1 MIINSNNIK
10 QYIYSNSN
18 NSNNNNN
25 NNNNIK
31 RVLKHISNSLL
42 LPLSIVVSISM
53 LSGCSSKNIDNSNSM
68 NNNMYNSSSNRI
80 DGNINNSMVTSNNS
94 SSNRLFL
101 TLDDSKGFA
110 GNKDKSPDEL
120 RAPDRDPNLMSDNQR
135 PLLKASMLSDE
146 FTPPLSLRSLDTG
159 LPLIVNLN
167 KTDETFNWNLREVK
181 AFNPSIISSIKSI
194 DNFKNLKFEYIQFVS
209 TNDINMC
216 LAIDESGLFTLKSCG
231 DDLNN
236 KKFETV
242 YQLIPMNTDAV
253 QIRSLVLNG
262 NECISTFEN
271 PNLEPWQR
279 VGINR
284 CTLDETFIAD
294 IKRLW
299 AIMPE
304 LRAAMVLLPV
314 E

>member
-1 MIINSNNIK
+1 MIINNNHNNNIK

-18 NSNNNNN
+18 NNS
-25 NNNNIK
+25 NNIK
-31 RVLKHISNSLL
+31 RALKHISNSLL
-42 LPLSIVVSISM
+42 LPLSIVVSISI
-53 LSGCSSKNIDNSNSM
+53 LSGCSSKNIDSSNSM
-68 NNNMYNSSSNRI
+68 NNNMYNNSNNRI
-80 DGNINNSMVTSNNS
+80 DGNFNNNNNSMVASNN

-110 GNKDKSPDEL
+110 SNDNSKAPDEL

-194 DNFKNLKFEYIQFVS
+194 DNFRNLKFEYIQFVS

-216 LAIDESGLFTLKSCG
+216 LAIDESGLFTLKSCS

>member
-1 MIINSNNIK
+1 MRIDNNNNIK
-10 QYIYSNSN
+10 QYVYS
-18 NSNNNNN
+18 

-31 RVLKHISNSLL
+31 RVLKHISNFLL
-42 LPLSIVVSISM
+42 LPLSILISISI
-53 LSGCSSKNIDNSNSM
+53 LSGCSSKNIDSSNNM
-68 NNNMYNSSSNRI
+68 NNSSNNRI
-80 DGNINNSMVTSNNS
+80 DDNINNSMTASNNNNN
-94 SSNRLFL
+94 NRLFL
-101 TLDDSKGFA
+101 NLDDSKGFA
-110 GNKDKSPDEL
+110 GDSIKAPDEL
-120 RAPDRDPNLMSDNQR
+120 KAPDRNPNISSENIR
-135 PLLKASMLSDE
+135 PILKASMLSDE

-167 KTDETFNWNLREVK
+167 KPDETFNWNLREVK
-181 AFNPSIISSIKSI
+181 AFNPSIINSIKSI
-194 DNFKNLKFEYIQFVS
+194 DNFRNLKFEYIQFVS
-209 TNDINMC
+209 TSNINMC
-216 LAIDESGLFTLKSCG
+216 LAIDESGLFTLKSCS

-262 NECISTFEN
+262 KECISTFEN

-304 LRAAMVLLPV
+304 LKAAMVLLPV

>member
-1 MIINSNNIK
+1 MRVDNNNNIK
-10 QYIYSNSN
+10 QYIYS
-18 NSNNNNN
+18 N

-31 RVLKHISNSLL
+31 RVLKHISNFLL
-42 LPLSIVVSISM
+42 LPLSILISISI
-53 LSGCSSKNIDNSNSM
+53 LSGCSSKNIDSID
-68 NNNMYNSSSNRI
+68 NNNNITTNNNGSSSN
-80 DGNINNSMVTSNNS
+80 GE
-94 SSNRLFL
+94 LFL
-101 TLDDSKGFA
+101 KLDDSKGFA
-110 GNKDKSPDEL
+110 GDSIKAPDEL
-120 RAPDRDPNLMSDNQR
+120 KAPNRNPNISSENIR
-135 PLLKASMLSDE
+135 PILKASMLSDE

-167 KTDETFNWNLREVK
+167 KPDETFNWNLREVK
-181 AFNPSIISSIKSI
+181 AFNPSIINSIKSI
-194 DNFKNLKFEYIQFVS
+194 DNFRNLKFEYIQFVS
-209 TNDINMC
+209 TNNIDMC
-216 LAIDESGLFTLKSCG
+216 LAIDESGLFTLKSCS

-262 NECISTFEN
+262 KECISTFEN

-304 LRAAMVLLPV
+304 LKAAMVLLPI

>member
-1 MIINSNNIK
+1 MIIDNNNNIK

-18 NSNNNNN
+18 NSNS

-53 LSGCSSKNIDNSNSM
+53 LSGCSSKNIDSSNSM
-68 NNNMYNSSSNRI
+68 NNNMYNNSNNRI

-94 SSNRLFL
+94 NRLFL

-110 GNKDKSPDEL
+110 SKDNSKAPDEL
-120 RAPDRDPNLMSDNQR
+120 RSPDRDPNLMSDNQR

-194 DNFKNLKFEYIQFVS
+194 DNFRNLKFEYIQFVS

-216 LAIDESGLFTLKSCG
+216 LAIDESGLFTLKSCS
-231 DDLNN
+231 DDLNS

>member
-1 MIINSNNIK
+1 MRID
-10 QYIYSNSN
+10 
-18 NSNNNNN
+18 

-31 RVLKHISNSLL
+31 RVLKHISNFLL
-42 LPLSIVVSISM
+42 LPLSILISISI
-53 LSGCSSKNIDNSNSM
+53 LSGCSSKNIDS
-68 NNNMYNSSSNRI
+68 
-80 DGNINNSMVTSNNS
+80 INNSNLVTASFTNGNGM
-94 SSNRLFL
+94 FL
-101 TLDDSKGFA
+101 KLDDSKGFA
-110 GNKDKSPDEL
+110 GDNIKAPDEL
-120 RAPDRDPNLMSDNQR
+120 KAPDRNPNISSENIR
-135 PLLKASMLSDE
+135 PILKASMLSDE

-167 KTDETFNWNLREVK
+167 KPDETFNWNLREVK

-194 DNFKNLKFEYIQFVS
+194 DNFRNLKFEYIQFVS
-209 TNDINMC
+209 TNNIDMC
-216 LAIDESGLFTLKSCG
+216 LAIDESGLFTLKSCS

-262 NECISTFEN
+262 KECISTFEN

-304 LRAAMVLLPV
+304 LRAAMVLLPI

>member
-1 MIINSNNIK
+1 MRVD
-10 QYIYSNSN
+10 
-18 NSNNNNN
+18 

-31 RVLKHISNSLL
+31 RVLKHISNFLL
-42 LPLSIVVSISM
+42 LPLSILISISI
-53 LSGCSSKNIDNSNSM
+53 LSGCSSKNIDS
-68 NNNMYNSSSNRI
+68 
-80 DGNINNSMVTSNNS
+80 INNSNLVTASFTNGNGM
-94 SSNRLFL
+94 FL
-101 TLDDSKGFA
+101 KLDDSKGFA
-110 GNKDKSPDEL
+110 GDSIKAPDEL
-120 RAPDRDPNLMSDNQR
+120 KAPDRNPNISSENIR
-135 PLLKASMLSDE
+135 PILKASMLSDE

-167 KTDETFNWNLREVK
+167 KPDETFNWNLREVK
-181 AFNPSIISSIKSI
+181 AFNPSIINSIKSI
-194 DNFKNLKFEYIQFVS
+194 DNFRNLKFEYIQFVS
-209 TNDINMC
+209 TNNIDMC
-216 LAIDESGLFTLKSCG
+216 LAIDESGLFTLKSCS

-262 NECISTFEN
+262 KECISTFEN

-304 LRAAMVLLPV
+304 LRAAMVLLPI

>member
-1 MIINSNNIK
+1 MRVD
-10 QYIYSNSN
+10 
-18 NSNNNNN
+18 

-31 RVLKHISNSLL
+31 RVLKHISNFLL
-42 LPLSIVVSISM
+42 LPLSILISISI
-53 LSGCSSKNIDNSNSM
+53 LSGCSSKNIDS
-68 NNNMYNSSSNRI
+68 
-80 DGNINNSMVTSNNS
+80 INNSNLVTASFTNGNGM
-94 SSNRLFL
+94 FL
-101 TLDDSKGFA
+101 KLDDSKGFA
-110 GNKDKSPDEL
+110 GDSIKAPDEL
-120 RAPDRDPNLMSDNQR
+120 KAPDRNPNISSENIR
-135 PLLKASMLSDE
+135 PILKASMLSDE

-167 KTDETFNWNLREVK
+167 KPDETFNWNLREVK
-181 AFNPSIISSIKSI
+181 AFNPSIINSIKSI
-194 DNFKNLKFEYIQFVS
+194 DNFRNLKFEYIQFVS
-209 TNDINMC
+209 TNNINMC
-216 LAIDESGLFTLKSCG
+216 LAIDESGLFTLKSCS

-262 NECISTFEN
+262 KECISTFEN

-304 LRAAMVLLPV
+304 LRAAMVLLPI

>member
-1 MIINSNNIK
+1 MRIDNNNNIK
-10 QYIYSNSN
+10 QYIYS
-18 NSNNNNN
+18 N

-31 RVLKHISNSLL
+31 RVLKHISNFLL
-42 LPLSIVVSISM
+42 LPLSILISISI
-53 LSGCSSKNIDNSNSM
+53 LSGCSSKNIDS
-68 NNNMYNSSSNRI
+68 
-80 DGNINNSMVTSNNS
+80 INNSNLVTASFTNGNGM
-94 SSNRLFL
+94 FL
-101 TLDDSKGFA
+101 KLDDSKGFA
-110 GNKDKSPDEL
+110 GDSIKAPDEL
-120 RAPDRDPNLMSDNQR
+120 KAPDRNPNISSENIR
-135 PLLKASMLSDE
+135 PILKASMLSDE

-167 KTDETFNWNLREVK
+167 RPDETFNWNLREIK

-194 DNFKNLKFEYIQFVS
+194 DNFRNLKFEYIQFVS
-209 TNDINMC
+209 TNNINMC
-216 LAIDESGLFTLKSCG
+216 LAIDESGLFTLKSCS

-262 NECISTFEN
+262 KECISTFEN

-304 LRAAMVLLPV
+304 LRAAMVLLPI

>member
-1 MIINSNNIK
+1 MRVDNNNNIK
-10 QYIYSNSN
+10 QYIYS
-18 NSNNNNN
+18 N

-31 RVLKHISNSLL
+31 RVLKHISNFLL
-42 LPLSIVVSISM
+42 LPLSILISISI
-53 LSGCSSKNIDNSNSM
+53 LSGCSSKNIDS
-68 NNNMYNSSSNRI
+68 
-80 DGNINNSMVTSNNS
+80 INNSNLVTTSFANGNGM
-94 SSNRLFL
+94 FL
-101 TLDDSKGFA
+101 KLDDSKGFA
-110 GNKDKSPDEL
+110 GDSIKAPDEL
-120 RAPDRDPNLMSDNQR
+120 KAPDRNPNISSENIK
-135 PLLKASMLSDE
+135 PILKASMLSDE

-167 KTDETFNWNLREVK
+167 KPDETFNWNLREVK

-194 DNFKNLKFEYIQFVS
+194 DNFRNLKFEYIQFVS
-209 TNDINMC
+209 TNNIDMC
-216 LAIDESGLFTLKSCG
+216 LAIDESGLFTLKSCS

-262 NECISTFEN
+262 KECISTFEN

-304 LRAAMVLLPV
+304 LRAAMVLLPI

>member
-1 MIINSNNIK
+1 MRID
-10 QYIYSNSN
+10 
-18 NSNNNNN
+18 

-31 RVLKHISNSLL
+31 RVLKHISNFLL
-42 LPLSIVVSISM
+42 LPLSILISISI
-53 LSGCSSKNIDNSNSM
+53 LSGCSSKNIDS
-68 NNNMYNSSSNRI
+68 
-80 DGNINNSMVTSNNS
+80 INNSNLVTASFTNGNGM
-94 SSNRLFL
+94 FL
-101 TLDDSKGFA
+101 KLDDSKGFA
-110 GNKDKSPDEL
+110 GDRIKAPDEL
-120 RAPDRDPNLMSDNQR
+120 KAPDRNPNISSENIR
-135 PLLKASMLSDE
+135 PILKASMLSDE

-167 KTDETFNWNLREVK
+167 KPDETFNWNLREVK
-181 AFNPSIISSIKSI
+181 AFNPSIINSIKSI
-194 DNFKNLKFEYIQFVS
+194 DNFRNLKFEYIQFVS
-209 TNDINMC
+209 TNNINMC
-216 LAIDESGLFTLKSCG
+216 LAIDESGLFTLKSCS

-262 NECISTFEN
+262 KECISTFEN

-304 LRAAMVLLPV
+304 LRAAMVLLPI

>member
-1 MIINSNNIK
+1 MRVDNNNNIK
-10 QYIYSNSN
+10 QYIYS
-18 NSNNNNN
+18 N

-31 RVLKHISNSLL
+31 RVLKHISNFLL
-42 LPLSIVVSISM
+42 LPLSILISISI
-53 LSGCSSKNIDNSNSM
+53 LSGCSSKNIDS
-68 NNNMYNSSSNRI
+68 
-80 DGNINNSMVTSNNS
+80 INNSNLVTASFTNGNGM
-94 SSNRLFL
+94 FL
-101 TLDDSKGFA
+101 KLDDSKGFA
-110 GNKDKSPDEL
+110 GDSIKAPDEL
-120 RAPDRDPNLMSDNQR
+120 KAPDRNPNISSENIR
-135 PLLKASMLSDE
+135 PILKVSMLSDE

-167 KTDETFNWNLREVK
+167 KPDETFNWNLREVK

-194 DNFKNLKFEYIQFVS
+194 DNFRNLKFEYIQFVS
-209 TNDINMC
+209 TNNINMC

-262 NECISTFEN
+262 KECISTFEN

-304 LRAAMVLLPV
+304 LRAAMVLLPI

>member
-1 MIINSNNIK
+1 MIIDSNNIK

-18 NSNNNNN
+18 NS

-42 LPLSIVVSISM
+42 LPLSIVVSISI
-53 LSGCSSKNIDNSNSM
+53 LSGCSSKNIDSSNSM
-68 NNNMYNSSSNRI
+68 NNNMSNSSSNRI
-80 DGNINNSMVTSNNS
+80 DDSINNSMVTSN

-110 GNKDKSPDEL
+110 GNKDKAPDEL

-194 DNFKNLKFEYIQFVS
+194 DNFRNLKFEYIQFVS

-216 LAIDESGLFTLKSCG
+216 LAIDESGLFTLKSCS

>member
-1 MIINSNNIK
+1 MRIDNNNNIK
-10 QYIYSNSN
+10 QYIYSN
-18 NSNNNNN
+18 NSNN

-31 RVLKHISNSLL
+31 RVLKHISSSLL

-53 LSGCSSKNIDNSNSM
+53 LSGCSSKNIDGSNSM
-68 NNNMYNSSSNRI
+68 NNNMYNNSNNRI
-80 DGNINNSMVTSNNS
+80 DGSINNSMVTSNN

-110 GNKDKSPDEL
+110 SNDNSKAPDEL

-194 DNFKNLKFEYIQFVS
+194 DNFRNLKFEYIQFVS

-231 DDLNN
+231 DDLSS

>member
-1 MIINSNNIK
+1 MRIDNNNNIK
-10 QYIYSNSN
+10 QYIYS
-18 NSNNNNN
+18 N

-31 RVLKHISNSLL
+31 RVLKHISNFLL
-42 LPLSIVVSISM
+42 LPLSILISISI
-53 LSGCSSKNIDNSNSM
+53 LSGCSSKNIDS
-68 NNNMYNSSSNRI
+68 
-80 DGNINNSMVTSNNS
+80 INNSNLVTTSFTNGNGM
-94 SSNRLFL
+94 FL
-101 TLDDSKGFA
+101 KLDDSKGFA
-110 GNKDKSPDEL
+110 GDSIKAPDEL
-120 RAPDRDPNLMSDNQR
+120 KAPDRNPNISSENIR
-135 PLLKASMLSDE
+135 PILKASMLSDE

-167 KTDETFNWNLREVK
+167 KPDETFNWNLREIK

-194 DNFKNLKFEYIQFVS
+194 DNFRNLKFEYIQFVS
-209 TNDINMC
+209 TNNIDMC
-216 LAIDESGLFTLKSCG
+216 LAIDESGLFTLKSCS

-262 NECISTFEN
+262 KECISTFEN

-304 LRAAMVLLPV
+304 LRAAMVLLPI

>member
-1 MIINSNNIK
+1 MRVDNNNNIK
-10 QYIYSNSN
+10 QYIYS
-18 NSNNNNN
+18 N

-31 RVLKHISNSLL
+31 RVLKHISNFLL
-42 LPLSIVVSISM
+42 LPLSILISISI
-53 LSGCSSKNIDNSNSM
+53 LSGCSSKNIDS
-68 NNNMYNSSSNRI
+68 
-80 DGNINNSMVTSNNS
+80 INNSNLVTASFTNGNGM
-94 SSNRLFL
+94 FL
-101 TLDDSKGFA
+101 KLDDSKGFA
-110 GNKDKSPDEL
+110 GDSIKAPDEL
-120 RAPDRDPNLMSDNQR
+120 KAPDRNPNISSENIR
-135 PLLKASMLSDE
+135 PILKASMLSDE

-167 KTDETFNWNLREVK
+167 KPDETFNWNLREVK

-194 DNFKNLKFEYIQFVS
+194 DNFRNLKFEYIQFVS
-209 TNDINMC
+209 TNNIDMC
-216 LAIDESGLFTLKSCG
+216 LAIDESGLFTLKSCS

-262 NECISTFEN
+262 KECISTFEN

-304 LRAAMVLLPV
+304 LKAAMVLLPI

>member
-1 MIINSNNIK
+1 MRIDNNNNNIK
-10 QYIYSNSN
+10 QYIYSN
-18 NSNNNNN
+18 
-25 NNNNIK
+25 NIK
-31 RVLKHISNSLL
+31 RALKHISNFLL
-42 LPLSIVVSISM
+42 LPLSILISISI
-53 LSGCSSKNIDNSNSM
+53 LSGCSSKNIDSIDNH
-68 NNNMYNSSSNRI
+68 NNITTNNGSSSN
-80 DGNINNSMVTSNNS
+80 GE
-94 SSNRLFL
+94 LFL
-101 TLDDSKGFA
+101 KLDDSKGFA
-110 GNKDKSPDEL
+110 GDSIKAPDEL
-120 RAPDRDPNLMSDNQR
+120 KAPDRNPNISSENIR
-135 PLLKASMLSDE
+135 PILKASMLSDE

-167 KTDETFNWNLREVK
+167 KSDETFNWNLREVK

-194 DNFKNLKFEYIQFVS
+194 DNFRNLKFEYIQFVS

-262 NECISTFEN
+262 KECISTFEN

-304 LRAAMVLLPV
+304 LRAAMVLLPI

>member
-1 MIINSNNIK
+1 MIIDSNNIK

-18 NSNNNNN
+18 NS

-42 LPLSIVVSISM
+42 LPLSIVVSISI
-53 LSGCSSKNIDNSNSM
+53 LSGCSSKNIDSSNSM
-68 NNNMYNSSSNRI
+68 NNNMYNNSNNRI
-80 DGNINNSMVTSNNS
+80 DGNINNSMVTSN

-110 GNKDKSPDEL
+110 SKDNSKAPDEL

-194 DNFKNLKFEYIQFVS
+194 DNFRNLKFEYIQFVS

-231 DDLNN
+231 DDLSS

>member
-1 MIINSNNIK
+1 MIIDNNNNIK
-10 QYIYSNSN
+10 QYIYSN
-18 NSNNNNN
+18 NS
-25 NNNNIK
+25 NIK

-42 LPLSIVVSISM
+42 LPLSIVVSISI
-53 LSGCSSKNIDNSNSM
+53 LSGCSSKNIDSSNSM

-80 DGNINNSMVTSNNS
+80 DDNINNSMTASNN

-110 GNKDKSPDEL
+110 SNDNSKAPDEL

-194 DNFKNLKFEYIQFVS
+194 DNFRNLKFEYIQFVS

-231 DDLNN
+231 DDLNS

>member
-1 MIINSNNIK
+1 MRVDNNNNIK
-10 QYIYSNSN
+10 QYIYS
-18 NSNNNNN
+18 N

-31 RVLKHISNSLL
+31 RVLKHISNFLL
-42 LPLSIVVSISM
+42 LPLSILISISI
-53 LSGCSSKNIDNSNSM
+53 LSGCSSKNIDS
-68 NNNMYNSSSNRI
+68 
-80 DGNINNSMVTSNNS
+80 INNSNLVTASFTNGNGM
-94 SSNRLFL
+94 FL
-101 TLDDSKGFA
+101 KLDDSKGFA
-110 GNKDKSPDEL
+110 GDSIKAPDEL
-120 RAPDRDPNLMSDNQR
+120 KAPDRNPNISSENIR
-135 PLLKASMLSDE
+135 PILKASMLSDE

-167 KTDETFNWNLREVK
+167 KPDETFNWNLREVK
-181 AFNPSIISSIKSI
+181 AFNPSIINSIKSI
-194 DNFKNLKFEYIQFVS
+194 DNFRNLKFEYIQFVS
-209 TNDINMC
+209 TNNINMC

-262 NECISTFEN
+262 KECISTFEN

-304 LRAAMVLLPV
+304 LKAAMVLLPI

>member
-1 MIINSNNIK
+1 MRVDNNNNIK
-10 QYIYSNSN
+10 QYIYS
-18 NSNNNNN
+18 N

-42 LPLSIVVSISM
+42 LPLSILISISI
-53 LSGCSSKNIDNSNSM
+53 LSGCSSKNIDS
-68 NNNMYNSSSNRI
+68 
-80 DGNINNSMVTSNNS
+80 INNSNLVTASFTNGNGM
-94 SSNRLFL
+94 FL
-101 TLDDSKGFA
+101 KLDDSKGFA
-110 GNKDKSPDEL
+110 GDSIKAPDEL
-120 RAPDRDPNLMSDNQR
+120 KAPDRNPNISSENIR
-135 PLLKASMLSDE
+135 PILKASMLSDE

-167 KTDETFNWNLREVK
+167 KPDETFNWNLREVK

-194 DNFKNLKFEYIQFVS
+194 DNFRNLKFEYIQFVS
-209 TNDINMC
+209 TNNIDMC
-216 LAIDESGLFTLKSCG
+216 LAIDESGLFTLKSCS

-262 NECISTFEN
+262 KECISTFEN

-304 LRAAMVLLPV
+304 LRAAMVLLPI

>member
-1 MIINSNNIK
+1 MRIDSNNIK
-10 QYIYSNSN
+10 QYIYSNN

-42 LPLSIVVSISM
+42 LPLSIVVSISI
-53 LSGCSSKNIDNSNSM
+53 LSGCSSKNIDSSNSM
-68 NNNMYNSSSNRI
+68 NNNMYNSSNNRI
-80 DGNINNSMVTSNNS
+80 DGNINNSMTASNN

-110 GNKDKSPDEL
+110 SNDNSKAPDEL

-194 DNFKNLKFEYIQFVS
+194 DNFRNLKFEYIQFVS
-209 TNDINMC
+209 TKNIDMC

-231 DDLNN
+231 DDLNS

>member
-1 MIINSNNIK
+1 MIIDNNNNIK

-18 NSNNNNN
+18 NSNS

-53 LSGCSSKNIDNSNSM
+53 LSGCSSKNIDSSNSM
-68 NNNMYNSSSNRI
+68 NNNMYNSSGNRI
-80 DGNINNSMVTSNNS
+80 DDNINNSMVTSN

-110 GNKDKSPDEL
+110 SNDNSKAPDEL

-194 DNFKNLKFEYIQFVS
+194 DNFRNLKFEYIQFVS

-231 DDLNN
+231 DDLNS

-304 LRAAMVLLPV
+304 IRAAMVLLPV

>member
-1 MIINSNNIK
+1 MRID
-10 QYIYSNSN
+10 
-18 NSNNNNN
+18 

-31 RVLKHISNSLL
+31 RVLKHISNFLL
-42 LPLSIVVSISM
+42 LPLSILISISI
-53 LSGCSSKNIDNSNSM
+53 LSGCSSKNIDS
-68 NNNMYNSSSNRI
+68 
-80 DGNINNSMVTSNNS
+80 INNSNLVTASFTNGNGM
-94 SSNRLFL
+94 FL
-101 TLDDSKGFA
+101 KLDDSKGFA
-110 GNKDKSPDEL
+110 GDSIKAPDEL
-120 RAPDRDPNLMSDNQR
+120 KAPDRNPNISSENIR
-135 PLLKASMLSDE
+135 PILKASMLSDE

-167 KTDETFNWNLREVK
+167 KPDETFNWNLREVK

-194 DNFKNLKFEYIQFVS
+194 DNFRNLKFEYIQFVS
-209 TNDINMC
+209 TNNIDMC
-216 LAIDESGLFTLKSCG
+216 LAIDESGLFTLKSCS

-262 NECISTFEN
+262 KECISTFEN

-304 LRAAMVLLPV
+304 LRAAMVLLPI

>member
-1 MIINSNNIK
+1 MRVDNNNNIK
-10 QYIYSNSN
+10 QYIDS
-18 NSNNNNN
+18 N

-31 RVLKHISNSLL
+31 RVLKHISNFLL
-42 LPLSIVVSISM
+42 LPLSILISISI
-53 LSGCSSKNIDNSNSM
+53 LSGCSSKNIDS
-68 NNNMYNSSSNRI
+68 
-80 DGNINNSMVTSNNS
+80 INNSNLVTASFTNGNGM
-94 SSNRLFL
+94 FL
-101 TLDDSKGFA
+101 KLDDSKGFA
-110 GNKDKSPDEL
+110 GDSIKAPDEL
-120 RAPDRDPNLMSDNQR
+120 KAPDRNPNISSENIR
-135 PLLKASMLSDE
+135 PILKASMLSDE

-167 KTDETFNWNLREVK
+167 KPDETFNWNLREVK
-181 AFNPSIISSIKSI
+181 AFNPSIINSIKSI
-194 DNFKNLKFEYIQFVS
+194 DNFRNLKFEYIQFVS
-209 TNDINMC
+209 TNNIDMC
-216 LAIDESGLFTLKSCG
+216 LAIDESGLFTLKSCS

-262 NECISTFEN
+262 KECISTFEN

-304 LRAAMVLLPV
+304 LKAAMVLLPI

>member
-1 MIINSNNIK
+1 MIIDSNNIK
-10 QYIYSNSN
+10 QYIYSNN
-18 NSNNNNN
+18 NSNS
-25 NNNNIK
+25 NNIK

-42 LPLSIVVSISM
+42 LPLSIVVSISI
-53 LSGCSSKNIDNSNSM
+53 LSGCSSKNIDSSNSM

-80 DGNINNSMVTSNNS
+80 DGSINNSMVTSNS

-110 GNKDKSPDEL
+110 SNDNSKAPDEL
-120 RAPDRDPNLMSDNQR
+120 KAPDRDPNLMSDNQR

-194 DNFKNLKFEYIQFVS
+194 DNFRNLKFEYIQFVS

-216 LAIDESGLFTLKSCG
+216 LAIDESGLFTLKSCS
-231 DDLNN
+231 DDLNS

>member
-1 MIINSNNIK
+1 MRIDNNNNIK
-10 QYIYSNSN
+10 QYIYSN
-18 NSNNNNN
+18 
-25 NNNNIK
+25 NNNIK
-31 RVLKHISNSLL
+31 RVFKHISNFLL
-42 LPLSIVVSISM
+42 LPLSILISISI
-53 LSGCSSKNIDNSNSM
+53 LSGCSSKNIDSID
-68 NNNMYNSSSNRI
+68 NNNNITTTNNGSSSN
-80 DGNINNSMVTSNNS
+80 GE
-94 SSNRLFL
+94 LFL
-101 TLDDSKGFA
+101 KLDDSKGFA
-110 GNKDKSPDEL
+110 GDSIKAPDEL
-120 RAPDRDPNLMSDNQR
+120 KAPDRNPNISSENIR
-135 PLLKASMLSDE
+135 PILKASMLSDE

-167 KTDETFNWNLREVK
+167 KSDETFNWNLREVK

-194 DNFKNLKFEYIQFVS
+194 DNFRNLKFEYIQFVS

-216 LAIDESGLFTLKSCG
+216 LAIDESGLFTLKSCS

-262 NECISTFEN
+262 KECISTFEN

-304 LRAAMVLLPV
+304 LKAAMVLLPI

>member
-1 MIINSNNIK
+1 MRIDNNNNNIK
-10 QYIYSNSN
+10 QYIYSNS
-18 NSNNNNN
+18 

-31 RVLKHISNSLL
+31 RVLKHISNFLL
-42 LPLSIVVSISM
+42 LPLSILISISI
-53 LSGCSSKNIDNSNSM
+53 LSGCSSKNIDSSNSM
-68 NNNMYNSSSNRI
+68 NNNITTTNNGSSN
-80 DGNINNSMVTSNNS
+80 GE
-94 SSNRLFL
+94 LFL
-101 TLDDSKGFA
+101 KLDDSKGFA
-110 GNKDKSPDEL
+110 GDSIKAPDEL
-120 RAPDRDPNLMSDNQR
+120 KAPDRNPNISSENIR
-135 PLLKASMLSDE
+135 PILKASMLSDE

-167 KTDETFNWNLREVK
+167 KSDETFNWNLREIK

-194 DNFKNLKFEYIQFVS
+194 DNFRNLKFEYIQFVS
-209 TNDINMC
+209 TNNINMC
-216 LAIDESGLFTLKSCG
+216 LAIDESGLFTLKSCS

-262 NECISTFEN
+262 KECISTFEN

-304 LRAAMVLLPV
+304 LKAAMVLLPI

>member
-1 MIINSNNIK
+1 MIIDSNNIK
-10 QYIYSNSN
+10 QYIY
-18 NSNNNNN
+18 SNNNNN

-53 LSGCSSKNIDNSNSM
+53 LSGCSSKNIDSSNSM
-68 NNNMYNSSSNRI
+68 NNNMYNSSNNRI

-94 SSNRLFL
+94 SNRLFL

-110 GNKDKSPDEL
+110 SNDNSKAPDEL

-194 DNFKNLKFEYIQFVS
+194 DNFRNLKFEYIQFVS

-216 LAIDESGLFTLKSCG
+216 LAIDESGLFTLKSCD
-231 DDLNN
+231 DDLSS

>member
-1 MIINSNNIK
+1 MIIDSNNIK

-18 NSNNNNN
+18 NS

-53 LSGCSSKNIDNSNSM
+53 LSGCSSKNIDSSNSM
-68 NNNMYNSSSNRI
+68 NNNMYNNSNNRI
-80 DGNINNSMVTSNNS
+80 DGNINNSMATSNN
-94 SSNRLFL
+94 SNRLFL

-194 DNFKNLKFEYIQFVS
+194 DNFRNLKFEYIQFVS

-231 DDLNN
+231 DDLSS

-262 NECISTFEN
+262 KECISTFEN

>member
-1 MIINSNNIK
+1 MIIDSNNIK
-10 QYIYSNSN
+10 QYIYSNNN
-18 NSNNNNN
+18 NS
-25 NNNNIK
+25 NIK

-42 LPLSIVVSISM
+42 LPLSIVVSISI
-53 LSGCSSKNIDNSNSM
+53 LSGCSSKNIDSSNNGINGNF
-68 NNNMYNSSSNRI
+68 NNN
-80 DGNINNSMVTSNNS
+80 NNSMVTSNN
-94 SSNRLFL
+94 SNRLFL

-110 GNKDKSPDEL
+110 GNKDKAPDEL

-194 DNFKNLKFEYIQFVS
+194 DNFRNLKFEYIQFVS

-231 DDLNN
+231 DDLSS

>member
-1 MIINSNNIK
+1 
-10 QYIYSNSN
+10 
-18 NSNNNNN
+18 
-25 NNNNIK
+25 
-31 RVLKHISNSLL
+31 
-42 LPLSIVVSISM
+42 M
-53 LSGCSSKNIDNSNSM
+53 LSGCSSKNIDSID
-68 NNNMYNSSSNRI
+68 NNNNITTDNNGSSSN
-80 DGNINNSMVTSNNS
+80 GE
-94 SSNRLFL
+94 LFL

-110 GNKDKSPDEL
+110 GDSMKAPDEL
-120 RAPDRDPNLMSDNQR
+120 KAPDRNPNISSENIR
-135 PLLKASMLSDE
+135 PILKASMLSDE

-167 KTDETFNWNLREVK
+167 KSDETFNWNLREIK

-194 DNFKNLKFEYIQFVS
+194 DNFRNLKFEYIQFVS
-209 TNDINMC
+209 TTNINMC
-216 LAIDESGLFTLKSCG
+216 LAIDESGLFALKSCS
-231 DDLNN
+231 DDLNS

-262 NECISTFEN
+262 KECISTFEN

-304 LRAAMVLLPV
+304 LKAAMVLLPI

>member
-1 MIINSNNIK
+1 MRIDNNNNNIK
-10 QYIYSNSN
+10 QYIYSIYS
-18 NSNNNNN
+18 NNNN

-31 RVLKHISNSLL
+31 RVLKHISNFLL
-42 LPLSIVVSISM
+42 LPLSILISISI
-53 LSGCSSKNIDNSNSM
+53 LSGCSSKNIDSID
-68 NNNMYNSSSNRI
+68 NNNNITTNNNGSSSN
-80 DGNINNSMVTSNNS
+80 GE
-94 SSNRLFL
+94 LFL
-101 TLDDSKGFA
+101 KLDDSKGFA
-110 GNKDKSPDEL
+110 GDSIKAPDEL
-120 RAPDRDPNLMSDNQR
+120 KAPDRNPNISSENIR
-135 PLLKASMLSDE
+135 PILKASMLSDE

-167 KTDETFNWNLREVK
+167 KSDETFNWNLREVK
-181 AFNPSIISSIKSI
+181 AFNSSIISSIKSI
-194 DNFKNLKFEYIQFVS
+194 DNFRNLKFEYIQFVS

-216 LAIDESGLFTLKSCG
+216 LAIDESGLFTLKSCS

-262 NECISTFEN
+262 KECISTFEN

-304 LRAAMVLLPV
+304 LKAAMVLLPV

>member
-1 MIINSNNIK
+1 MIIDSNNIK

-42 LPLSIVVSISM
+42 LPLSIVVSISI
-53 LSGCSSKNIDNSNSM
+53 LSGCSSKNIDSSNSM
-68 NNNMYNSSSNRI
+68 NNNMYNNSSNRI
-80 DGNINNSMVTSNNS
+80 DGSINNSMVTSNS

-194 DNFKNLKFEYIQFVS
+194 DNFRNLKFEYIQFVS

-216 LAIDESGLFTLKSCG
+216 LAIDESGLFTLKSCS

-253 QIRSLVLNG
+253 QIRLLVLNG

>member
-1 MIINSNNIK
+1 MIINNNHNNNIK

-18 NSNNNNN
+18 NNS
-25 NNNNIK
+25 NNIK

-53 LSGCSSKNIDNSNSM
+53 LSGCSSKNIDSSNSM
-68 NNNMYNSSSNRI
+68 NNNMYNNSNNRI
-80 DGNINNSMVTSNNS
+80 DGNINNSMTASNN

-110 GNKDKSPDEL
+110 SNDNSKAPDEL
-120 RAPDRDPNLMSDNQR
+120 RAPDRDPNLMSDIQR

-167 KTDETFNWNLREVK
+167 QTDETFNWNLREVK

-194 DNFKNLKFEYIQFVS
+194 DNFRNLKFEYIQFVS

-231 DDLNN
+231 DDLNS

>member
-1 MIINSNNIK
+1 MRIDNNNNIK
-10 QYIYSNSN
+10 QYIYSN
-18 NSNNNNN
+18 
-25 NNNNIK
+25 NNNIK
-31 RVLKHISNSLL
+31 RALKHISNFLL
-42 LPLSIVVSISM
+42 LPLSILISISI
-53 LSGCSSKNIDNSNSM
+53 LSGCSSKNIDS
-68 NNNMYNSSSNRI
+68 
-80 DGNINNSMVTSNNS
+80 INNSNLVTASFTNGNGM
-94 SSNRLFL
+94 FL
-101 TLDDSKGFA
+101 KLDDSKGFA
-110 GNKDKSPDEL
+110 GDSIKAPDEL
-120 RAPDRDPNLMSDNQR
+120 KAPDRNPNISSENIR
-135 PLLKASMLSDE
+135 PILKASMLSDE

-167 KTDETFNWNLREVK
+167 KSDETFNWNLREVK
-181 AFNPSIISSIKSI
+181 AFNPSIINSIKSI
-194 DNFKNLKFEYIQFVS
+194 DNFRNLKFEYIQFVS
-209 TNDINMC
+209 TNNINMC
-216 LAIDESGLFTLKSCG
+216 LAIDESGLFTLKSCS

-262 NECISTFEN
+262 KECISTFEN

-304 LRAAMVLLPV
+304 LRAAMVLLPI

>member
-1 MIINSNNIK
+1 MIIDSNNIK
-10 QYIYSNSN
+10 QYIYSNNN
-18 NSNNNNN
+18 NS
-25 NNNNIK
+25 NIK

-42 LPLSIVVSISM
+42 LPLSIVVSISI
-53 LSGCSSKNIDNSNSM
+53 LSGCSSKNIDSSNSM
-68 NNNMYNSSSNRI
+68 NNNMYNSSNNRI
-80 DGNINNSMVTSNNS
+80 DGNINNSMVTSNN
-94 SSNRLFL
+94 SNRLFL

-110 GNKDKSPDEL
+110 GNKDKAPDEL

-167 KTDETFNWNLREVK
+167 KPDETFNWNLREVK

-194 DNFKNLKFEYIQFVS
+194 DNFRNLKFEYIQFVS

-216 LAIDESGLFTLKSCG
+216 LAIDESGLFTLKSCS

>member
-1 MIINSNNIK
+1 MRIDNNNNNIK
-10 QYIYSNSN
+10 QYIYSIYS
-18 NSNNNNN
+18 NNNN

-31 RVLKHISNSLL
+31 RVFKHISNFLL
-42 LPLSIVVSISM
+42 LPLSILISISI
-53 LSGCSSKNIDNSNSM
+53 LSGCSSKNIDS
-68 NNNMYNSSSNRI
+68 
-80 DGNINNSMVTSNNS
+80 INNSNLVTASFTNGNGM
-94 SSNRLFL
+94 FL
-101 TLDDSKGFA
+101 KLDDSKGFVGDSIKA
-110 GNKDKSPDEL
+110 PDEL
-120 RAPDRDPNLMSDNQR
+120 KAPDRNPNISSENIR
-135 PLLKASMLSDE
+135 PILKASMLSDE

-167 KTDETFNWNLREVK
+167 KSDETFNWNLREVK

-194 DNFKNLKFEYIQFVS
+194 DNFRNLKFEYIQFVS
-209 TNDINMC
+209 TNNIDMC
-216 LAIDESGLFTLKSCG
+216 LAIDESGLFTLKSCS

-262 NECISTFEN
+262 KECISTFEN

-304 LRAAMVLLPV
+304 LKAAMVLLPI

>member
-1 MIINSNNIK
+1 MRIDNNNNNIK
-10 QYIYSNSN
+10 QYIYSN
-18 NSNNNNN
+18 
-25 NNNNIK
+25 NNNIK
-31 RVLKHISNSLL
+31 KVFKHISNFLL
-42 LPLSIVVSISM
+42 LPLSILISISI
-53 LSGCSSKNIDNSNSM
+53 LSGCSSKNIDSSNSM
-68 NNNMYNSSSNRI
+68 NNNMNSSSNNSI
-80 DGNINNSMVTSNNS
+80 NGNFNNNNNSMVTSNN
-94 SSNRLFL
+94 RLFL
-101 TLDDSKGFA
+101 KLDDSKGFA
-110 GNKDKSPDEL
+110 GDSIKAPDEL
-120 RAPDRDPNLMSDNQR
+120 KAPDRNPNISSENIR
-135 PLLKASMLSDE
+135 PILKASMLSDE

-167 KTDETFNWNLREVK
+167 KPDETFNWNLREIK

-194 DNFKNLKFEYIQFVS
+194 DNFRNLKFEYIQFVS
-209 TNDINMC
+209 TNNINMC
-216 LAIDESGLFTLKSCG
+216 LAIDESGLFTLKSCS

-262 NECISTFEN
+262 KECISTFEN

-304 LRAAMVLLPV
+304 LRASMVLLPV

>member
-1 MIINSNNIK
+1 MRVDNNNNIK
-10 QYIYSNSN
+10 QYIYS
-18 NSNNNNN
+18 

-31 RVLKHISNSLL
+31 RVLKHISNFLL
-42 LPLSIVVSISM
+42 LPLSILISISI
-53 LSGCSSKNIDNSNSM
+53 LSGCSSKNIDS
-68 NNNMYNSSSNRI
+68 
-80 DGNINNSMVTSNNS
+80 INNSNLVTASFTNGNGM
-94 SSNRLFL
+94 FL
-101 TLDDSKGFA
+101 KLDDSKGFA
-110 GNKDKSPDEL
+110 GDSIKAPDEL
-120 RAPDRDPNLMSDNQR
+120 KAPDRNPNISSENIR
-135 PLLKASMLSDE
+135 PILKASMLSDE

-167 KTDETFNWNLREVK
+167 KPDETFNWNLREVK
-181 AFNPSIISSIKSI
+181 AFNPSIINSIKSI
-194 DNFKNLKFEYIQFVS
+194 DNFRNLKFEYIQFVS
-209 TNDINMC
+209 TNNIDMC
-216 LAIDESGLFTLKSCG
+216 LAIDESGLFTLKSCS

-262 NECISTFEN
+262 KECISTFEN

-304 LRAAMVLLPV
+304 LKAAMVLLPI